1 LDERGQI
8 GPTVGRDG
16 ESPRTVREKLETARA
31 LESLPSI
38 AAAAHAGKLSDDQLS
53 SLVRL
58 TDEESDAAWAV
69 RAPNTA
75 PADLARLARTQH
87 KPSLEDPRRRYEA
100 RGLRMWWTP
109 DKGMLH
115 LHGQLPDLMG
125 ARFAATIQRLREHAK
140 PVAGEAWDS
149 FEDRAADSLVGMCDA
164 VDVAEQVETPTLA
177 SKPLLVVQIPQEGPA
192 EIAGV
197 PLADAVVE
205 QVRANAAIEP
215 VLVDEHGVPVAVGTR
230 MSGLSPK
237 VVRAVLLRD
246 GHCR

>member
-1 LDERGQI
+1 
-8 GPTVGRDG
+8 
-16 ESPRTVREKLETARA
+16 
-31 LESLPSI
+31 
-38 AAAAHAGKLSDDQLS
+38 
-53 SLVRL
+53 
-58 TDEESDAAWAV
+58 
-69 RAPNTA
+69 
-75 PADLARLARTQH
+75 
-87 KPSLEDPRRRYEA
+87 
-100 RGLRMWWTP
+100 MWWTP

-125 ARFAATIQRLREHAK
+125 ARFEATIQRLREHAK

-149 FEDRAADSLVGMCDA
+149 FEHRAADSLVGMCDA